1 MDNGFSRDCV
11 NLAEACKAL
20 AKEKLIQGFL
30 KKEFGNKN
38 YLNALEAMKSGKLTG
53 DIGSTVHDL
62 LIDAIANQSTTVW
75 SGLIH
80 NVSDKWP
87 VDVLEYHGVF
97 WVKALESDPIGYFLD
112 LDSAVS
118 FARSNWDNVYETEKD
133 PDLDDGEIHCPFCD
147 TTDTCEHLL
156 LVIDQTFRQAEG
168 GVLYEALNAK
178 WSKIVEEADDPNFD
192 EHEPFDDLLQEVDSL
207 SDAKLTASPDS
218 APGMSSTYSYFYCS
232 SKKKTMTALKKF
244 SIN

>member
-62 LIDAIANQSTTVW
+62 LIDTIANQSTTVW

-118 FARSNWDNVYETEKD
+118 FARSNWDNVY
-133 PDLDDGEIHCPFCD
+133 
-147 TTDTCEHLL
+147 
-156 LVIDQTFRQAEG
+156 VG
-168 GVLYEALNAK
+168 GV
-178 WSKIVEEADDPNFD
+178 
-192 EHEPFDDLLQEVDSL
+192 
-207 SDAKLTASPDS
+207 
-218 APGMSSTYSYFYCS
+218 
-232 SKKKTMTALKKF
+232 KTP
-244 SIN
+244 